1 MTINFKEQV
10 DSLETRIKIHDKYGS
25 KNIDQWMIDNL
36 NLNKKKSILDL
47 GCGDGKQIFAIYSHL
62 KKKNIKKIFK
72 IIGMDEH
79 KKLVKNANFKIQN
92 KNIKFKVGN
101 FDKKLPF
108 KSNSFDLVI
117 SCFAIYYASNINN
130 TLIEI
135 KRVLKK
141 NGQLFFVGPMPNNKF
156 EFNEIVEKAASKK
169 IPKLIGSSRFSSEI
183 FQKVYEK
190 FDRAKIDVFKN
201 ELVFDS
207 HIPFYDYTKSA
218 LEKKRGVYA
227 NFFKGMSQKM
237 ILKKIENLMKSR
249 FLKQG
254 KLKMTKLVGGI
265 TAFK

>member
-1 MTINFKEQV
+1 MSINFKEQV

-36 NLNKKKSILDL
+36 HLKTKKSILDL
-47 GCGDGKQIFAIYSHL
+47 GCGDGKQILAIYSYL
-62 KKKNIKKIFK
+62 KKKNKNRKFK
-72 IIGMDEH
+72 IIGIDEH
-79 KKLVKNANFKIQN
+79 KKLVKNANYRIQN
-92 KNIKFKVGN
+92 NNIKFKVGN

-108 KSNSFDLVI
+108 KSNSFDLVV

-130 TLIEI
+130 TLKEI

-190 FDRAKIDVFKN
+190 FDRARIDVFKN

-237 ILKKIENLMKSR
+237 IFKKIENLMKSR